1 MEDKSLISF
10 EQGIEKLER
19 VIDDL
24 DKNNVPLDQ
33 ALQLFNDG
41 IGLVKHCN
49 GLLDSAEEKVKVLLE
64 DTNGNFRTD
73 NFIISGEGQ

>member
-1 MEDKSLISF
+1 MENKSLISF
-10 EQGIEKLER
+10 EQGIEKLEQ
-19 VIDDL
+19 VINDL

-64 DTNGNFRTD
+64 DTNGDFSTD